1 MTFSGDLNQ
10 FRIGKALELFAISA
24 LPIALIAERTGFSNL
39 SNFNRQFKT
48 LKTMTPREFRQRFQA
63 VSG

>member
-1 MTFSGDLNQ
+1 
-10 FRIGKALELFAISA
+10 FRIGKACELLASSA
-24 LPIALIAERTGFSNL
+24 LPIALIAERTGFGNL